1 MIAAADRPMLAQFV
15 SRLLRL
21 DPGAV
26 VRLRPE
32 PDGSGYAWAMLP
44 FRVLV
49 GRRLSQPPPADVTV
63 RAADLATALTGGELG
78 ELARR
83 DEAWR
88 WPVPPSAGRAVEHI
102 PVAEVRRLAE
112 AAARTVRRAMT
123 EGVNGRAVGERA
135 LRDALLDHVAIVVT
149 GDDGERV
156 EIPQRMVQAL
166 VRTGLLEAT
175 GTNVGADPGAS
186 VGAVTASV
194 SAATESVGVSAD
206 TESIDA
212 VAVRRTMAWIG
223 MSSRYGSA
231 WYRPISP
238 LRMSRGVDGRPG
250 TFR

>member
-1 MIAAADRPMLAQFV
+1 MITAADQPVLAQFV

-21 DPGAV
+21 DPNAV

-32 PDGSGYAWAMLP
+32 PGGPGYAWAMLP

-49 GRRLSQPPPADVTV
+49 GCRLSQPPPADVTV
-63 RAADLATALTGGELG
+63 RAADLAAALTAGEVG

-83 DEAWR
+83 DEVWR
-88 WPVPPSAGRAVEHI
+88 WPLPPSAGRAVEHI
-102 PVAEVRRLAE
+102 PVGEVRRLAE
-112 AAARTVRRAMT
+112 AAARTVRQAMT

-149 GDDGERV
+149 GEDGERV

-166 VRTGLLEAT
+166 VRTGLLEAAGDRVST
-175 GTNVGADPGAS
+175 GP
-186 VGAVTASV
+186 VTL
-194 SAATESVGVSAD
+194 ATDGSGVSTD
-206 TESIDA
+206 TESTDA

-223 MSSRYGSA
+223 ISSRYGSA

-238 LRMSRGVDGRPG
+238 LRMSRGVDG
-250 TFR
+250 